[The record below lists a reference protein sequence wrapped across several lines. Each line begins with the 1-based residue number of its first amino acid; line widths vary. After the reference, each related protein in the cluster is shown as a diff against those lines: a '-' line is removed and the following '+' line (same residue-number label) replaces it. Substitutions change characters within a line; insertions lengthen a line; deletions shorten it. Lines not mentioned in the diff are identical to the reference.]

1 MTPAAQSPDPSRRLM
16 LLDSAS
22 MYFRAFHGVPESITA
37 PDGTPVNAV
46 RGFLDM
52 ISTLVTQRRPGR
64 LVACW
69 DDDWRPAFRVAA
81 IPSYKAHR
89 VANPA
94 RNIEEVPAALIPQ
107 VAVIE
112 EVLAAFGIAR
122 VGFTGLEADDVIG
135 TLATRDVTEAGG
147 SGTAGADG
155 GSGTAGARADVE
167 VVTGDRDL
175 FQLVDDA
182 AAVRVLYSG
191 RGVRNLETVDQARLA
206 EKYGVPTGRAY
217 AEMAVLRGDP
227 SDGLPGVAGIGE
239 KTAAA
244 LMARYG
250 DLDGLLDAVRDGRP
264 DLAPGTARK
273 LTAAADYLA
282 VAPIV
287 VRVVRD
293 APIPPVDDA
302 LPPTPR
308 DPDALV
314 ALSGR
319 WGIESSL
326 SRLVEALS
334 TTAARTGSSH
344 TTDE

>member
-1 MTPAAQSPDPSRRLM
+1 M

-22 MYFRAFHGVPESITA
+22 LYFRAFHGVPETIRS
-37 PDGTPVNAV
+37 PDGMPVNAV

-52 ISTLVTQRRPGR
+52 ISTLVTLRRPRR

-89 VANPA
+89 LANAA
-94 RNIEEVPAALIPQ
+94 RNIEEVPAALVPQ
-107 VAVIE
+107 VTVIE

-122 VGFTGLEADDVIG
+122 VGFPGLEADDVIG
-135 TLATRDVTEAGG
+135 TLATRD
-147 SGTAGADG
+147 AGAG
-155 GSGTAGARADVE
+155 PADVE
-167 VVTGDRDL
+167 IVTGDRDL

-182 AAVRVLYSG
+182 AGLRVLYVG
-191 RGVRNLETVDQARLA
+191 RGVRNLETIDEERLA
-206 EKYGVPTGRAY
+206 HKYGVPTGRAY
-217 AEMAVLRGDP
+217 ADMAVLRGDP

-244 LMARYG
+244 LMVRYR
-250 DLDGLLDAVRDGRP
+250 DLDQLLAAVGEGRS
-264 DLAPGTARK
+264 DLSPGTVRK

-282 VAPIV
+282 VAPTV
-287 VRVVRD
+287 VQVVRD
-293 APIPPVDDA
+293 APIPPVDDE
-302 LPPTPR
+302 LPLTPAH
-308 DPDALV
+308 PDALV
-314 ALSGR
+314 ELAAR

-334 TTAARTGSSH
+334 ATS
-344 TTDE
+344 

>member
-1 MTPAAQSPDPSRRLM
+1 MSPTTPSPSRLM

-22 MYFRAFHGVPESITA
+22 LYFRAFHGVPEKITA

-52 ISTLVTQRRPGR
+52 VSTLVALRRPAR

-81 IPSYKAHR
+81 IASYKAHR
-89 VANPA
+89 VANPRTGA
-94 RNIEEVPAALIPQ
+94 EEVPDTLEPQ
-107 VAVIE
+107 VPVIA

-122 VGFTGLEADDVIG
+122 VGAAGLEADDVIG
-135 TLATRDVTEAGG
+135 TLATREAATATAGG
-147 SGTAGADG
+147 PVDI
-155 GSGTAGARADVE
+155 DI
-167 VVTGDRDL
+167 VTGDRDL

-182 AAVRVLYSG
+182 AGVRVLYTG
-191 RGVRNLETVDQARLA
+191 RGVRNLETVDEARLR
-206 EKYGVPTGRAY
+206 EKYAVASGPAY
-217 AEMAVLRGDP
+217 ADLAVLRGDP

-244 LMARYG
+244 LITRYG
-250 DLDGLLDAVRDGRP
+250 DLGQLLAAVRDGDP
-264 DLAPGTARK
+264 ALSPATARK

-287 VRVVRD
+287 VRVVAD

-302 LPPTPR
+302 LPATPAA
-308 DPDALV
+308 PDALV
-314 ALSGR
+314 ALAER

-334 TTAARTGSSH
+334 KAAHG
-344 TTDE
+344 